1 MFGYV
6 LPEKPELKI
15 KEYELFRAYY
25 CGVCKSI
32 GQKWGQLPRVVLNYD
47 CTFLALLLSA
57 IYEDNMS
64 VKKQRC
70 IAHPV
75 KKHSYIE
82 KNKFIDYA
90 SDINILLAYY
100 NLKDNWVDDK
110 QIISGAGMAILGK
123 AYKKIY
129 KKYTA
134 KCEQI
139 EKHLLFLAQLE
150 KDNCKSMDQAAEPFA
165 RLMETIMD
173 FEPSGEKNNSIAA
186 LKWLGY
192 NLGKWIYIIDA
203 YDDLEED
210 IKKGSYNPLA
220 RQFELSS
227 KPDAQQQIDISKRV
241 EFNLT
246 YTLSAIAKCVDLL
259 NLKHS
264 RGIIENIVY
273 MGMLRKTE
281 KILGIGSCS
290 KIEKS
295 I

>member
-47 CTFLALLLSA
+47 CTFLAILLSS
-57 IYEDNMS
+57 IYEDTMEIKN
-64 VKKQRC
+64 QRC

-75 KKHSYIE
+75 KKHAYIH
-82 KNKFIDYA
+82 KNKFVEYA
-90 SDINILLAYY
+90 SDMNILLAYY
-100 NLKDNWVDDK
+100 NLRDNWVDDK
-110 QIISGAGMAILGK
+110 QMISGAGMVVLRHAFKQIR
-123 AYKKIY
+123 
-129 KKYTA
+129 KKYTV
-134 KCEQI
+134 KCE
-139 EKHLLFLAQLE
+139 EMENYLSMLSQLE
-150 KDNCKSMDQAAEPFA
+150 KTGCASMDQAAEPFA
-165 RLMETIMD
+165 RLMETLMD
-173 FEPSGEKNNSIAA
+173 FEPVGESNNSIAA

-220 RQFELSS
+220 RQFKLTS
-227 KPDAQQQIDISKRV
+227 KPDSETQTIIRERV

-246 YTLSAIAKCVDLL
+246 YTLSQIAKSVELL
-259 NLKHS
+259 NFKHS
-264 RGIIENIVY
+264 KGIIENIVY

-281 KILGIGSCS
+281 KILGIGSCN